1 MRTIQE
7 ISNNA
12 SEPEDTFIL
21 LDALELDANALQEAK
36 PAVCLEIGYVINVK
50 GV

>member
-1 MRTIQE
+1 M
-7 ISNNA
+7 SDNA
-12 SEPEDTFIL
+12 SDSEDTFIL

-36 PAVCLEIGYVINVK
+36 PAVCLEIGYVTHVE